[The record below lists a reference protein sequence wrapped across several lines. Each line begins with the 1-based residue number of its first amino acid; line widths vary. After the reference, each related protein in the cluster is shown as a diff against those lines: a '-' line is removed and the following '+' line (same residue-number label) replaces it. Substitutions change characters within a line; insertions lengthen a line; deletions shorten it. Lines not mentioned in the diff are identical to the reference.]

1 MCRNIDMEPL
11 TPEEEKEYTI
21 RCHNGD
27 KEAREK
33 LILSNVKLVTHL
45 AKRYM
50 NTNIPFEDL
59 LSIGK
64 IGLIKGVDTFNPSKG
79 VRLSAYIG
87 MCIINEILMALR
99 KSKKQLQ
106 ELSLYNTISVDKSGN
121 IQTIEDILEDDGPS
135 IEEQAESSYSIKQIR
150 ELCETILT
158 DRERTVIYLH
168 YGMSGKEPMKQ
179 IEIARE
185 IGISVTRVRRL
196 LMKTTKKLRDGM
208 HGGECYESDS
218 TSKCSYQ

>member
-1 MCRNIDMEPL
+1 MSTYMEQL

-50 NTNIPFEDL
+50 NSNIPFEDL

-106 ELSLYNTISVDKSGN
+106 ELSLYNTVSVDKSGN
-121 IQTIEDILEDDGPS
+121 TQTIEDILEDDGPS

-158 DRERTVIYLH
+158 DRERTIIYLH

-179 IEIARE
+179 IEISKE

-196 LMKTTKKLRDGM
+196 LMKTTKKLRDEM
-208 HGGECYESDS
+208 NGGE
-218 TSKCSYQ
+218 

>member
-208 HGGECYESDS
+208 NGGECYESDS

>member
-1 MCRNIDMEPL
+1 MSIYTDTEPL
-11 TPEEEKEYTI
+11 TPEEEKGYI
-21 RCHNGD
+21 LRCHNGD

-45 AKRYM
+45 AKRYR
-50 NTNIPFEDL
+50 NSNIPFEDL

-106 ELSLYNTISVDKSGN
+106 ELSLYNIISVDKSGN
-121 IQTIEDILEDDGPS
+121 TQTIEDILEDDGPS
-135 IEEQAESSYSIKQIR
+135 IEEQAEVSYSIKQIR
-150 ELCETILT
+150 ELCNSILT
-158 DRERTVIYLH
+158 DRERAVIYLH

-196 LMKTTKKLRDGM
+196 LMKTTEKLRDEM
-208 HGGECYESDS
+208 NGGECYEGDS
-218 TSKCSYQ
+218 TRRSSYQ

>member
-1 MCRNIDMEPL
+1 
-11 TPEEEKEYTI
+11 
-21 RCHNGD
+21 
-27 KEAREK
+27 
-33 LILSNVKLVTHL
+33 
-45 AKRYM
+45 M

-79 VRLSAYIG
+79 VRLSPYVG

-121 IQTIEDILEDDGPS
+121 TQTIEDILEDDGPS

-150 ELCETILT
+150 ELCNSILT
-158 DRERTVIYLH
+158 DRERTVIFLH
-168 YGMSGKEPMKQ
+168 YGMTGKEPMKQ
-179 IEIARE
+179 IEISKE

-196 LMKTTKKLRDGM
+196 LMKTTEKLREEM
-208 HGGECYESDS
+208 NGGE
-218 TSKCSYQ
+218 

>member
-1 MCRNIDMEPL
+1 MCLDTDMEPL

-33 LILSNVKLVTHL
+33 LILSNVKLVTHF

-50 NTNIPFEDL
+50 NSNIPFEDL

-79 VRLSAYIG
+79 VRLSPYVG

-121 IQTIEDILEDDGPS
+121 TQTIEDILEDDGPS

-150 ELCETILT
+150 ELCNTILT

-179 IEIARE
+179 IEVAKE

-196 LMKTTKKLRDGM
+196 LMKTTKKLREAMEG
-208 HGGECYESDS
+208 
-218 TSKCSYQ
+218 

>member
-1 MCRNIDMEPL
+1 MCLDTDMEPL
-11 TPEEEKEYTI
+11 TPEEEKEYII

-50 NTNIPFEDL
+50 NSNIPFEDL

-106 ELSLYNTISVDKSGN
+106 ELSLYNTVSVDKSGN
-121 IQTIEDILEDDGPS
+121 TQTIEDILEDDGPS
-135 IEEQAESSYSIKQIR
+135 IEEQAESSYSIMQIR
-150 ELCETILT
+150 ELCNSILT

-196 LMKTTKKLRDGM
+196 LMKTTEKLRDEM
-208 HGGECYESDS
+208 NGGE
-218 TSKCSYQ
+218 